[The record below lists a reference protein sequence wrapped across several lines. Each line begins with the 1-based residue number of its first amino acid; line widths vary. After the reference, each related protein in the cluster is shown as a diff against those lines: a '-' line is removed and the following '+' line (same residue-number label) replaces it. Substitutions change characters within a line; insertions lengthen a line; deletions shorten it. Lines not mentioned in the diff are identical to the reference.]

1 MKAFV
6 ADTHALAWHLIEP
19 KRLGKLARRASDG
32 ADSGRLVCHIP
43 AISLVEVSLL
53 HERGRLRVGAVQ
65 VLEAVAGHPGY
76 AVLPLDIE
84 QALEFSTLV
93 GLKDPIDRLIAAA
106 ARAAKARLV
115 SVDIVFDGFAERV
128 WD

>member
-1 MKAFV
+1 M
-6 ADTHALAWHLIEP
+6 
-19 KRLGKLARRASDG
+19 
-32 ADSGRLVCHIP
+32 CHIP

-53 HERGRLRVGAVQ
+53 HERGHLRVGAAQ